1 MISTTYYLSLPLL
14 HRTFELYQA
23 SCDKVRDYTGIVW
36 SLTFHPVLPAVIA
49 KSPFLQSA
57 IPTLSD
63 PPQPMI
69 IAQITGT
76 WKDEKN
82 TAAIED
88 TAVQLIS
95 DVEAAARAEGR
106 QTEYVYLNYAHSGQK
121 VFGEGDRLDRLKDV
135 SKRYDPDGIFQR
147 CVPGGFKL
155 FEEA

>member
-14 HRTFELYQA
+14 HQTYELFQA
-23 SCDKVRDYTGIVW
+23 SCDKVREYAGIVW
-36 SLTFHPVLPAVIA
+36 SLTFHPVLPALIS

-76 WKDEKN
+76 WKDRN
-82 TAAIED
+82 DTAVIEE

-95 DVEAAARAEGR
+95 DIESAAWAEGK
-106 QTEYVYLNYAHSGQK
+106 QTGYVYLNYAHSGQK
-121 VFGEGDRLDRLKDV
+121 VFGEGERLERLRDV

-155 FEEA
+155 FET

>member
-23 SCDKVRDYTGIVW
+23 TCEKVRNYTGIVW
-36 SLTFHPVLPAVIA
+36 SLTFHPVVPAVIS

-57 IPTLSD
+57 IPTLSI
-63 PPQPMI
+63 PPKPII

-76 WKDEKN
+76 WKDEKD
-82 TAAIED
+82 TAAIEE

-95 DVEAAARAEGR
+95 DVDSAAREEGM
-106 QTEYVYLNYAHSGQK
+106 QTGYVYLNYAHSGQK
-121 VFGEGDRLDRLKDV
+121 VFGEGDRLRRLQDV

-155 FEEA
+155 FEDI

>member
-23 SCDKVRDYTGIVW
+23 SCDKVRDYAGIVW
-36 SLTFHPVLPAVIA
+36 SLTFHPVAPGVIS

-57 IPTLSD
+57 ISTLSS
-63 PPQPMI
+63 PPQPMV

-76 WKDEKN
+76 WKDEKD
-82 TAAIED
+82 TKTIEE

-95 DVEAAARAEGR
+95 DVESAAREDGM
-106 QTEYVYLNYAHSGQK
+106 QTGYVYLNYAHSGQK
-121 VFGEGDRLDRLKDV
+121 VYGEGDRLQRLRDI

-155 FEEA
+155 FE